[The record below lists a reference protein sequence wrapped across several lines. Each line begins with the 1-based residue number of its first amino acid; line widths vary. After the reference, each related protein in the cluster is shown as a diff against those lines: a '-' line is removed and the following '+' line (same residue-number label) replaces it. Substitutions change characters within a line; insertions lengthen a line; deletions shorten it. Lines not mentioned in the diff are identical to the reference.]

1 MKSPPT
7 AASDL
12 DIGTDALVDAHH
24 HLWDLTQN
32 HYPWLAESFNS
43 KTFMGDYRALC
54 RNYLPADF
62 QADQQGHRVIASV
75 HVEAEHDRQDPERE
89 TRWLEG
95 LHARQG
101 LPNAI
106 VAYTRFDA
114 PDCAD
119 MLAAQSRHP
128 LVRGIRCKPLT
139 SSGPQASVAGQP
151 GSLQDA
157 HWLDG
162 LALLRSFGLS
172 WDLRVPYWHLAEA
185 AEVAGLF
192 PDTPIALEHAG
203 LPWDRTEEGLALW
216 RQGMVALAEQPNVHV
231 KLSELSVPGQPWNH
245 HDNVAIMREAIV
257 IFGIERCMF
266 ASNFPVAGLRISY
279 DDLVQAARA
288 AVAHCSPAQRQA
300 FFAGN
305 ALRFYRIDPA

>member
-7 AASDL
+7 ETSDL
-12 DIGTDALVDAHH
+12 DFGNNALVDAHH

-32 HYPWLAESFNS
+32 HYPWLAESFND

-62 QADQQGHRVIASV
+62 RADQQGHRVIASV
-75 HVEAEHDRQDPERE
+75 HIEAEHDRRDPERE

-95 LHARQG
+95 LHAQQG

-106 VAYTRFDA
+106 VAYARFDA

-119 MLAAQSRHP
+119 MLVAQCQHP

-139 SSGPQASVAGQP
+139 SVGPQESVAGQA
-151 GSLQDA
+151 GSLQDTR
-157 HWLDG
+157 WLDG

-185 AEVAGLF
+185 AEVASLF

-203 LPWDRTEEGLALW
+203 LPWNRTAEGLAIW
-216 RQGMVALAEQPNVHV
+216 RQGMEALARHPNVHV
-231 KLSELSVPGQPWNH
+231 KLSELSVPGQAWNRQ
-245 HDNVAIMREAIV
+245 DNVAIIREAIA
-257 IFGIERCMF
+257 IFGIERSMF
-266 ASNFPVAGLRISY
+266 ASNFPVAGLRVSY
-279 DDLVQAARA
+279 DGLVQTARA
-288 AVAHCSPAQRQA
+288 AVAHCSPAQQQA

-305 ALRFYRIDPA
+305 ALRFYRIVHV